1 MAGEARTR
9 GACVSSV
16 LCTRV
21 LVCKAQRSERGRG
34 SGEAKPGARH
44 ASLCAITQSRL
55 SAMRAYTGIFLHVG
69 ALALFAQSVCPAS
82 ALLRAAPCCSP
93 FRAALTAAAWGASQC
108 RHSQK
113 PRSCKTEWKHLFL
126 QHSRKRL
133 AQLRSQLLCPRLA
146 HSTPSP
152 KPATRREAP
161 ATAARTTMAGHL
173 TEQFQVLHGHLQAH
187 IYNRRGRRSR
197 SAKKVQAFS
206 VRSWRS
212 RSQHHLKHLPWLH
225 LLHATMQHL

>member
-1 MAGEARTR
+1 MCMAGEARTR

-44 ASLCAITQSRL
+44 AFLCAITQSRL
-55 SAMRAYTGIFLHVG
+55 SAMRAYTGIIFARGRRRACAFCAVHV
-69 ALALFAQSVCPAS
+69 PR
-82 ALLRAAPCCSP
+82 LRPTPCCSVLLSVP
-93 FRAALTAAAWGASQC
+93 RCITAAAWGASQC

-152 KPATRREAP
+152 KSATRREAP

-173 TEQFQVLHGHLQAH
+173 TQQQQLFQILHGNLQAH
-187 IYNRRGRRSR
+187 VNMNMIYNRRGPC
-197 SAKKVQAFS
+197 
-206 VRSWRS
+206 
-212 RSQHHLKHLPWLH
+212 H
-225 LLHATMQHL
+225 

>member
-1 MAGEARTR
+1 MMRRTH
-9 GACVSSV
+9 GACVTSV

-21 LVCKAQRSERGRG
+21 LVCRAQGSERGRG

-55 SAMRAYTGIFLHVG
+55 SAMRAYTGIEGSFLQVG
-69 ALALFAQSVCPAS
+69 DVALALFAQSVCPAS

-93 FRAALTAAAWGASQC
+93 FRAAITAAAWGASQC

-152 KPATRREAP
+152 KSATRREAP

-173 TEQFQVLHGHLQAH
+173 TQQQQLFQILHGNLQAH
-187 IYNRRGRRSR
+187 MIYNRRGPC
-197 SAKKVQAFS
+197 
-206 VRSWRS
+206 
-212 RSQHHLKHLPWLH
+212 H
-225 LLHATMQHL
+225 

>member
-1 MAGEARTR
+1 MHGWRGAHAWCVRDERALHACARVQGAEQRAQAWQWRGEARCLTCLFVR
-9 GACVSSV
+9 DNSVATERNAC
-16 LCTRV
+16 LYRD
-21 LVCKAQRSERGRG
+21 
-34 SGEAKPGARH
+34 
-44 ASLCAITQSRL
+44 
-55 SAMRAYTGIFLHVG
+55 
-69 ALALFAQSVCPAS
+69 LFARRRRRAGAFCAVRCPAS

-126 QHSRKRL
+126 QRSWKRL
-133 AQLRSQLLCPRLA
+133 ATQSAL
-146 HSTPSP
+146 
-152 KPATRREAP
+152 

-187 IYNRRGRRSR
+187 IYNRRGHRSR
-197 SAKKVQAFS
+197 SAKQVQSFS